1 MAQTGHAR
9 GMSVAAPSVEARS
22 QGVSVA
28 GIPLLATLTV
38 LLFALHIAVGAKPL
52 PLSTVWEAITARDQT
67 IFDHMIIWDL
77 RLPRALIALTVGAAL
92 SVAGALM
99 QGVTRNPLADPGILG
114 LMAGASFA
122 VVITTYL
129 FGPSASGWLP
139 WIASAG
145 ALATALVV
153 YVIAHMAPG
162 GATPLTLTL
171 SGAAISAFLAAI
183 ISIAHLLSEDT
194 FDNLRVWLT
203 GSLAGRDLAMLQIT
217 GPWIALA
224 LGAGLIL
231 ARQVTAL
238 TMGEDVA
245 KGLGIRTGA
254 LKIQLLLVVVVLTAC
269 AVALAGP
276 MGFVGL
282 VIPHV
287 ARLFVGADYRWIVPY
302 AALIGAA
309 YLLGIDIVAR
319 IAIPPREIST
329 GIITA
334 MIGAP
339 FFIQLVRMRA
349 K

>member
-1 MAQTGHAR
+1 
-9 GMSVAAPSVEARS
+9 MSAASAPAAGGFRAFTTA
-22 QGVSVA
+22 GV
-28 GIPLLATLTV
+28 PLLLGLTA
-38 LLFALHIAVGAKPL
+38 LLFAFHIALGAKPM
-52 PLSTVWEAITARDQT
+52 PLSTVWEALVARDQT
-67 IFDHMIIWDL
+67 VFDHMIIWDL
-77 RLPRALIALTVGAAL
+77 RLPRALIALTVGASL

-122 VVITTYL
+122 VVMSAYF
-129 FGPSASGWLP
+129 FGTSSAGWLP

-153 YVIAHMAPG
+153 YLIAHLAPG

-171 SGAAISAFLAAI
+171 SGAAVSAFLGAI
-183 ISIAHLLSEDT
+183 ISIAHLLNEDT
-194 FDNLRVWLT
+194 FDNLRVWLS
-203 GSLAGRDLAMLQIT
+203 GSLTGRDISMLYIT

-238 TMGEDVA
+238 TMGDDVA
-245 KGLGIRTGA
+245 KGLGIRTGP
-254 LKIQLLLVVVVLTAC
+254 LKLQLLLAVVLLTAC
-269 AVALAGP
+269 SVALAGP

-302 AALIGAA
+302 SALIGAA
-309 YLLGIDIVAR
+309 YLLGIDIIAR
-319 IAIPPREIST
+319 TAIPPREIST

-334 MIGAP
+334 MVGAP
-339 FFIQLVRMRA
+339 FFIQLVRMKA